1 MSSER
6 RVPTGSFFEIR
17 GRLLSVAATAAVGLA
32 AATIA
37 SASISVSIPSSSG
50 GFDAVGTGFA
60 TIRVSNTGDLQSG
73 ARLKLPVAVG
83 IGRVDWTC
91 TAFAGAQCATAQ
103 GSGALDESLDGLV
116 SGGVLEYRLNAGLA
130 SNAAAF
136 VDLAASVMLPSGAH
150 CADEQTEPC
159 SVRISLPTGSAVRV
173 ATESAQQA
181 ASAGQRVRYAFV
193 LDAPDAG
200 RSTAGLLLRSP
211 VPKGLSDVHWT
222 CHSTAGACAMANGNG
237 AIEQV
242 LGDVSGSAARFDV
255 EGTVSAGAPASII
268 AAAVATPVRGGHCAT
283 PSAGGAASCAAR
295 VEIGTVPRIYATRS
309 GDAFPSTGGV
319 SERFTFENRGASVAA
334 TDVMMPV
341 PLGVSTMSWT
351 CAGSGMSCPRANGS
365 GAITQTVAN
374 WPTSG
379 VLRYDVTFD
388 RKPAGLAEFAV
399 TPPANARCGAAEAK
413 PPCAVREATP
423 LEKAYLDIAIRADR
437 LGSAPNQDVGYTVE
451 LWNRT
456 TSETVDDVVFDMPV
470 PAGLSGF
477 DTWACTSTSAATP
490 CPASSGQGALR
501 ERIAHFAPGAS
512 LTYVVHANTGFA
524 VPKTIVAS
532 ARLAPP
538 LATGVGCVTA
548 SGVARACLAS
558 TEVSTVP
565 VIALE
570 QRGTGAT
577 SGNRVGYRLDVFNL
591 GADGGNVRIDDAVP
605 PGLEGVSWLCSGI
618 GTSCP
623 AASGSGKVSAL
634 VTDMRTGTG
643 LRYDVSARVGSGAE
657 DSITNVLRAI
667 PQPGARCH
675 RSADDP
681 LTAMPCTD
689 SAEIGSGALLELTH
703 SVAERQLLQGGVA
716 HYEVKLA
723 NAGQAAGNVALN
735 VDMPAGVRGFDW
747 TCKSFAGASCPKS
760 ASTGAMAE
768 TIPSLP
774 LGGSLVYSIRAELAD
789 AAGDRLA
796 SIARVTPPAG
806 ARCVGDAC
814 EASVESPVTAV
825 PSAHL
830 QARIGAEDAIL
841 RTGTTSA
848 WTIDVRNLGSE
859 VARNLHFDGFIDG
872 EGATIESWTCEGTE
886 CPATSGTGPIDVSIV
901 SLASYAQDAND
912 GPNAAGRLL
921 FRVTTSTT
929 AARGESVKLAAIVA
943 PAEGDTCDPVD
954 CRAVLAREVGPRG
967 LGFFDIAL
975 GSNTFEAAPGG
986 TIDYNFQI
994 VNSGGNSASGF
1005 GIFTVEPS
1013 DFVSSSWTCLGSGG
1027 AVCPNASGSGPIT
1040 EVASIMPIS
1049 GVLTYTITANLAGTI
1064 QPNIDLTAGVT
1075 PAGGEVC
1082 APASCSS
1089 TLSIPAQE
1097 LLSLSLNANVS
1108 EVVPDSDVTYTYTL
1122 TNSGGNN
1129 PGALQASGVDSPNFA
1144 SISWTCAATGGASC
1158 SPAGSGTLDDFI
1170 PTFPIGSSVT
1180 YTIRATA
1187 ASSLTSTVDFLV
1199 RVDFG
1204 FQPVPPQAPQGML
1217 ICDPPSCAVSLSL
1230 PSGTGAPPEL
1240 SITKTANQTQLDP
1253 GGNVRYT
1260 INIVNTGTADA
1271 TSVQFV
1277 DAIPNGLT
1285 AFAWTCSATGD
1296 TSCPQSSGTGP
1307 ISQTISFLPIATSLN
1322 YTVDATVSPTAS
1334 GTISNRAQLIASN
1347 IACMPSSCQAV
1358 SALPVGQAAMLSV
1371 SKTASPA
1378 SGTPVAPGQPIAWTV
1393 LASNSGGPTRAEL
1406 VLTDSLP
1413 SSVAAISVQPDSGVA
1428 CNTLAPAPGSTLT
1441 CTVAAGFTGQRGV
1454 QISATVAADASGTVA
1469 NSVNASGSDNPV
1481 CASCTVSNP
1490 VAQAVDLA
1498 IANARPFSAAGI
1510 PGTLIDIANMSA
1522 VGAAATTVT
1531 VSPGSALRL
1540 FAAYAG
1546 GCTATAGADGSI
1558 SVSCPNPPSAQGIA
1572 CSASVCTLAGLP
1584 SSSAAT
1590 LFVALNP
1597 GATATVTAV
1606 VPGDA
1611 DPTDNT
1617 IVLPIGGTP

>member
-6 RVPTGSFFEIR
+6 MVPTGSFFELR
-17 GRLLSVAATAAVGLA
+17 ARLLILATSAVVGLA
-32 AATIA
+32 MATTA
-37 SASISVSIPSSSG
+37 TASVSVSMPSSSG
-50 GFDAVGTGFA
+50 GFDAAGTGSA
-60 TIRVSNTGDLQSG
+60 TIRVSNSGDLQPG
-73 ARLKLPVAVG
+73 ARLKLPVAPG
-83 IGRVDWTC
+83 IGRVNWTC
-91 TAFAGAQCATAQ
+91 AAFAGAQCATAQ

-116 SGGVLEYRLNAGLA
+116 NGGVLEYHLDAGLA
-130 SNAAAF
+130 ANAGAF
-136 VDLAASVMLPSGAH
+136 VDLAASVVLPSGAR
-150 CADEQTEPC
+150 CADEQTVPC

-181 ASAGQRVRYAFV
+181 AAAGQRVRYAFV
-193 LDAPDAG
+193 LDTPDAG
-200 RSTAGLLLRSP
+200 RSTAGLFLRAP
-211 VPKGLSDVHWT
+211 VPKGLGDVHWT
-222 CHSTAGACAMANGNG
+222 CRSTAGACAMASGNG
-237 AIEQV
+237 AIEQL

-255 EGTVSAGAPASII
+255 EGTVSADAPASII
-268 AAAVATPVRGGHCAT
+268 AAAVATPVRGGRCAT
-283 PSAGGAASCAAR
+283 PSAGGVASCAAR

-309 GDAFPSTGGV
+309 GDAFPPTGGV
-319 SERFTFENRGASVAA
+319 SERFTIENRGAPVAA
-334 TDVMMPV
+334 TDVVMPV
-341 PLGVSTMSWT
+341 PASVSTMSWT
-351 CAGSGMSCPRANGS
+351 CAGSGLSCPRASGS
-365 GAITQTVAN
+365 GAIAQTIAN

-379 VLRYDVTFD
+379 VLRYEVTFD
-388 RKPAGLAEFAV
+388 REPAGLAELTV
-399 TPPANARCGAAEAK
+399 TPPANARCGAAEAR
-413 PPCAVREATP
+413 PPCLVRAATP
-423 LEKAYLDIAIRADR
+423 LDKAYLDIAIRADR
-437 LGSAPNQDVGYTVE
+437 LGSAPNQDVGYTVT

-456 TSETVDDVVFDMPV
+456 SSQTVDDVVLDMPV

-477 DTWACTSTSAATP
+477 DTWTCTSTSAATP
-490 CPASSGQGALR
+490 CPAGSGRGALR

-512 LTYVVHANTGFA
+512 LTYVVHANTALA
-524 VPKTIVAS
+524 VPKTIVAR
-532 ARLAPP
+532 ARLVPP
-538 LATGVGCVTA
+538 FSTGVGCVTA

-570 QRGTGAT
+570 QRGTGAA
-577 SGNRVGYRLDVFNL
+577 SGDHVGYRLDVFNL

-618 GTSCP
+618 GASCP

-634 VTDMRTGTG
+634 VTDMPAGTG
-643 LRYDVSARVGSGAE
+643 LRYDVSARIGTAAQHA
-657 DSITNVLRAI
+657 ITNVLRAI

-681 LTAMPCTD
+681 LTAIPCID
-689 SAEIGSGALLELTH
+689 SAEIGSGALLELTQ

-716 HYEVKLA
+716 HYDVKLA
-723 NAGQAAGNVALN
+723 NAGQAASNVALN
-735 VDMPAGVRGFDW
+735 VDMPAGVRDFDW

-760 ASTGAMAE
+760 ASTGAIAE

-796 SIARVTPPAG
+796 SVARVTPPAG
-806 ARCVGDAC
+806 ARCAGDAC
-814 EASVESPVTAV
+814 EASVESPVTVV

-830 QARIGAEDAIL
+830 QARIGADDAIL
-841 RTGTTSA
+841 RTGARST

-859 VARNLHFDGFIDG
+859 VARDVHVDGFIDG
-872 EGATIESWTCEGTE
+872 GGATIESWTCEGSE
-886 CPATSGTGPIDVSIV
+886 CPAPSGAGPIGVSIA
-901 SLASYAQDAND
+901 SLASYAQDANP
-912 GPNAAGRLL
+912 GPDAAGRVL

-929 AARGESVKLAAIVA
+929 AARGESVKLAATVA
-943 PAEGDTCDPVD
+943 AGEGDTCDPVD
-954 CRAVLAREVGPRG
+954 CRSVLAREVGPRG

-975 GSNTFEAAPGG
+975 GSNTFEAVPGG
-986 TIDYNFQI
+986 SIDYSFQI

-1013 DFVSSSWTCLGSGG
+1013 DFVSSSWTCVGSGG
-1027 AVCPNASGSGPIT
+1027 AVCPNASGNGPIN

-1064 QPNIDLTAGVT
+1064 QPIIDLTAGVT
-1075 PAGGEVC
+1075 PAGGEAC
-1082 APASCSS
+1082 APASCST
-1089 TLSIPAQE
+1089 TLSIPAEE

-1122 TNSGGNN
+1122 TNSGGND
-1129 PGALQASGVDSPNFA
+1129 PGSLQASSVDSPNFVA
-1144 SISWTCAATGGASC
+1144 ISWTCAATGGASC

-1187 ASSLTSTVDFLV
+1187 ASSLTSTVDFMV
-1199 RVDFG
+1199 GVDFG
-1204 FQPVPPQAPQGML
+1204 FQPVPPEAPQGML
-1217 ICDPPSCAVSLSL
+1217 ICNPPSCMVSLSL

-1240 SITKTANQTQLDP
+1240 SITKTANQTQLTP

-1260 INIVNTGTADA
+1260 IDIVNTGTTDA
-1271 TSVQFV
+1271 TSVQFT

-1285 AFAWTCSATGD
+1285 AFAWSCSATGD

-1307 ISQTISFLPIATSLN
+1307 ISETISFLPIDSSLT

-1334 GTISNRAQLIASN
+1334 GTVSNRAQLIGSN
-1347 IACMPSSCQAV
+1347 IVCTPSSCQAV
-1358 SALPVGQAAMLSV
+1358 SALPVGQAAVLSV

-1378 SGTPVAPGQPIAWTV
+1378 SGTPVGPGQAIAWTV
-1393 LASNSGGPTRAEL
+1393 LASNSGGPTRAAL
-1406 VLTDSLP
+1406 VLTDTLP
-1413 SSVAAISVQPDSGVA
+1413 TSVAAISVQPDSGVS
-1428 CNTLAPAPGSTLT
+1428 CNTLTPAPGSTLT
-1441 CTVAAGFTGQRGV
+1441 CTVAAGFSGQRGV
-1454 QISATVAADASGTVA
+1454 QISATVAANASGAVVNSVDASGL
-1469 NSVNASGSDNPV
+1469 DNPV
-1481 CASCTVSNP
+1481 CAACTVSNP
-1490 VAQAVDLA
+1490 VAQAVDVA
-1498 IANARPFSAAGI
+1498 IANARSFSAAGI
-1510 PGTLIDIANMSA
+1510 PGTLIDIANMST
-1522 VGAAATTVT
+1522 VGTATTVN
-1531 VSPGSALRL
+1531 VSPASALRL

-1558 SVSCPNPPSAQGIA
+1558 SVSCPNPPSSQGIA
-1572 CSASVCTLAGLP
+1572 CSGSTCTLASLP
-1584 SSSAAT
+1584 SNSAAT

-1617 IVLPIGGTP
+1617 LVLPIGGTP